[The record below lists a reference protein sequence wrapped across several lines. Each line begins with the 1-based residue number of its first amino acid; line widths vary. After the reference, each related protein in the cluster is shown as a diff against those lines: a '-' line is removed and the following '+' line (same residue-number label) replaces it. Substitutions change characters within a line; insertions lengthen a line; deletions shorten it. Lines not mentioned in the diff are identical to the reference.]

1 MGYIDQSKLFDMAHQ
16 VQEWLRLACEYGRE
30 DRAEEVYAKV
40 KEALLGAA
48 AKIHEETDRPL
59 IAISMGPLGAI
70 SRICGGYFGSAMTF
84 AAAAQSSAPGQ
95 IPVQQLSTLLKL
107 LESST
112 PQQSC

>member
-48 AKIHEETDRPL
+48 AELEHMEPEAYPARP
-59 IAISMGPLGAI
+59 
-70 SRICGGYFGSAMTF
+70 
-84 AAAAQSSAPGQ
+84 
-95 IPVQQLSTLLKL
+95 
-107 LESST
+107 E
-112 PQQSC
+112 